1 MNGKKIVHPVGR
13 QIAVYN
19 LRWFYIILLLLLLL
33 LLYIFDTGNTHAGD
47 RGG

>member
-1 MNGKKIVHPVGR
+1 MVKKSYTPSEDKSRYIICGG
-13 QIAVYN
+13 
-19 LRWFYIILLLLLLL
+19 YIILLLLLLL